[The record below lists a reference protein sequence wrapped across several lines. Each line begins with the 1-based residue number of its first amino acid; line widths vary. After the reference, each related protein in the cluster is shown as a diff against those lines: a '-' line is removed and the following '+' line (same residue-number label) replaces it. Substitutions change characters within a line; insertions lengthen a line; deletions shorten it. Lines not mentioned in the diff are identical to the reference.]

1 MLTVNQL
8 PTESVEILLKV
19 PKIIITKNHYD
30 SNTNKNN
37 NNNILAILY

>member
-19 PKIIITKNHYD
+19 PKIIITKNQYD

-37 NNNILAILY
+37 NNNILVILY

>member
-19 PKIIITKNHYD
+19 PKIIITKIIMIVTPTRIITIAY
-30 SNTNKNN
+30 
-37 NNNILAILY
+37 